1 MKKTLFLA
9 ALSVAAVAVAP
20 AAHAQSYEEQLA
32 QLTERFK
39 AADANGDGK
48 LTQKEAEDGGMTR
61 LAKFFSRIDTDGD
74 GYVSFDQLKARL
86 DQQSK

>member
-1 MKKTLFLA
+1 MRKTLLFA
-9 ALSVAAVAVAP
+9 ALSVATLAAAP
-20 AAHAQSYEEQLA
+20 AAYAQSYEEQLA

-39 AADANGDGK
+39 AADKDGDGK

-61 LAKFFSRIDTDGD
+61 LARFFSRVDTDGD

-86 DQQSK
+86 DAQNK

>member
-1 MKKTLFLA
+1 MRKTLLFA
-9 ALSVAAVAVAP
+9 ALSVATLATAP
-20 AAHAQSYEEQLA
+20 AAYAQSYEEQLA

-39 AADANGDGK
+39 AADKDGDGK

-61 LAKFFSRIDTDGD
+61 LARFFSRVDTDGD

-86 DQQSK
+86 DAQNK

>member
-1 MKKTLFLA
+1 MKKTMLFA
-9 ALSVAAVAVAP
+9 ALSIATLAVAP

-39 AADANGDGK
+39 AADKDGDGK

-61 LAKFFSRIDTDGD
+61 LARFFSRIDTDGD
-74 GYVSFDQLKARL
+74 GYVTFDQLKARL
-86 DQQSK
+86 DAQSK

>member
-9 ALSVAAVAVAP
+9 ALSVASVAIAP

-39 AADANGDGK
+39 KADANGDGK

-61 LAKFFSRIDTDGD
+61 VAKFFSRLDTDGD
-74 GYVSFDQLKARL
+74 GYVSFDQLKERL
-86 DQQSK
+86 ESRSK

>member
-1 MKKTLFLA
+1 MKKTILFATLSLA
-9 ALSVAAVAVAP
+9 SIALAP

-39 AADANGDGK
+39 KADKNGDGK

-61 LAKFFSRIDTDGD
+61 LARFFSRVDTDGD

-86 DQQSK
+86 DERSK

>member
-1 MKKTLFLA
+1 MKKTILFA
-9 ALSVAAVAVAP
+9 ALSIAAVAVAP

-61 LAKFFSRIDTDGD
+61 LARFFTRIDTDGD
-74 GYVSFDQLKARL
+74 GFVSFDQLKARL
-86 DQQSK
+86 DSQSK